1 MNATV
6 LPARAGRRERAHWL
20 PRQHGAWAMLA
31 VPFLLGI
38 AASRPSPWQAV
49 LAVTAVSG
57 YLASSAAL
65 DWTRARRSAYVAPAV
80 VFGAL
85 FLGSGSLLLLLFPA
99 LTAAAAVV
107 GAAAAVALG
116 VTLVGHPRS
125 LVASLA
131 QVAESMVLVPVA
143 AVVAG
148 PVAWPPVARATL
160 VAGLYL
166 VGSLLM
172 VRSMIR
178 ERGNR
183 GFIAASIGYHAGAL
197 ALEAWVLPWVYA
209 VLALGLLVRAAAL
222 PVLQSRLDGGPRRLR
237 PIHLGLVEIAAST
250 AILVVAFVVRF

>member
-1 MNATV
+1 MNAAV
-6 LPARAGRRERAHWL
+6 LPARAGRRERVRWL

-31 VPFLLGI
+31 VPFVLGI
-38 AASRPSPWQAV
+38 VASHPSPWQAV

-85 FLGSGSLLLLLFPA
+85 FLGSGGLLLLVFPA
-99 LTAAAAVV
+99 LAAAAAVV
-107 GAAAAVALG
+107 AVAAAAVLG
-116 VTLVGHPRS
+116 VTLAGHPRS
-125 LVASLA
+125 LVASLSQA
-131 QVAESMVLVPVA
+131 AEAIVLVPAA

-148 PVAWPPVARATL
+148 PVAWPTAARATL
-160 VAGLYL
+160 VTGLYL
-166 VGSLLM
+166 VSSLLV

-183 GFIAASIGYHAGAL
+183 GFVVVSIGYHAGAA

-209 VLALGLLVRAAAL
+209 VLALGLLLRAAVL
-222 PVLQSRLDGGPRRLR
+222 PLLQARLDGGPRRLR
-237 PIHLGLVEIAAST
+237 PLHLGLVEIAAST